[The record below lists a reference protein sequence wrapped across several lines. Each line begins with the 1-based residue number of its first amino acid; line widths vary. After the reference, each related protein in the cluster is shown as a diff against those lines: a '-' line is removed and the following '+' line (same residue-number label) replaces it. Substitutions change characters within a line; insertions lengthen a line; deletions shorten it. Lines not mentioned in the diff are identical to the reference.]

1 MPAALPAARAQR
13 VCNNELC
20 VSRACPG
27 SKAEA
32 QRSVS
37 GAVRARPGRQA
48 CNTRARE
55 CRYDR
60 QRWLLRRS
68 RGMMIREISQA
79 HDDAAHAFEELIVTR
94 C

>member
-13 VCNNELC
+13 VCNDELC
-20 VSRACPG
+20 FSRACPG

-68 RGMMIREISQA
+68 RGIRDQPGS